1 MSIGQLRAWQWMV
14 LAVVAGLVVG
24 TIRYL
29 WHGDPINDAVAESM
43 NDQAQFERS
52 MLMGEPGRN
61 VKNIT
66 VHVAQETDDAG
77 RLRPVHI
84 VIASYRTGSQRQP
97 NGSTLTVWRRKA
109 FVAQIPYR
117 PATDLS
123 RLRGLGLPDL
133 ATEYGRLANPTVLDY
148 LGMLSRVNDLE
159 YSYAWWSRP
168 LYGALLYAGLVAVVV
183 GVVCPSLLRLAGYR
197 PAPSAA
203 SFRLDHTKVAPPPA
217 PPTPLQ
223 GQEASV
229 SEVLLAM
236 SEKIEDSA
244 GSTAS
249 VPTAPPPTP
258 PPVRPLGSEPLAP
271 AAPGREAGHKDFGA
285 DEDDYY
291 PTERHAAHP
300 ASKARSRSTESQQE
314 GSQ

>member
-43 NDQAQFERS
+43 NDQTQFERS

-148 LGMLSRVNDLE
+148 LGMLSRVNGLE

-183 GVVCPSLLRLAGYR
+183 GVVCPTLLRLAGYR
-197 PAPSAA
+197 VAPS
-203 SFRLDHTKVAPPPA
+203 SPSPHLRHTTAAPPPA
-217 PPTPLQ
+217 PLTAPRDD
-223 GQEASV
+223 EASI
-229 SEVLLAM
+229 SEVLLTM

-249 VPTAPPPTP
+249 VPTSPPPTP
-258 PPVRPLGSEPLAP
+258 PPVRPLGSEPFAP
-271 AAPGREAGHKDFGA
+271 AAPAQEAEQKVFGA
-285 DEDDYY
+285 DDDDYY
-291 PTERHAAHP
+291 PTERHAPHAAP
-300 ASKARSRSTESQQE
+300 KERRRSTESQE
-314 GSQ
+314 EA